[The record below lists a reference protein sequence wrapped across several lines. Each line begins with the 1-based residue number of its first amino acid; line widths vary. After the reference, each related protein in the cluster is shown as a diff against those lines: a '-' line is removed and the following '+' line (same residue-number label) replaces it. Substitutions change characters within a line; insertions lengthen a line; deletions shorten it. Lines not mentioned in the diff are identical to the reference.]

1 MDSAAAATLLD
12 SYAVARGIGRGFALV
27 AISRNA
33 RHTFSRR
40 CLEGVLPLFE
50 RIGDATV

>member
-12 SYAVARGIGRGFALV
+12 SYAIARGIGRGFALV
-27 AISRNA
+27 AISRC
-33 RHTFSRR
+33 
-40 CLEGVLPLFE
+40 CLKGVLPLFE

>member
-12 SYAVARGIGRGFALV
+12 SYAVARGVGRGFALI
-27 AISRNA
+27 AISRC
-33 RHTFSRR
+33 

-50 RIGDATV
+50 HIGDATV